1 LLKKLL
7 QTYENLENLN
17 QYQRWVIVAGSAF
30 PAMVASYAA
39 LQNDWDVL
47 VGLFMFYVPVVLSV
61 VLLGMVETA
70 ILSGILAVIAM
81 INLLSVGQPVWTLGL
96 FLAGLGLNYYLWF
109 TWTETSG
116 IKAFQLKK
124 TFEEFELSITD
135 LRLAHEKT
143 ELSYQANQIKIQR
156 YTALNELARSLAL
169 TFKTQDV
176 VKLLIETISKTFMV
190 PGGVYSLLLFDSSV
204 GKEMHAVRYSVD
216 TEMEVRLNRERLHTD
231 NPFNAWVMAQKKP
244 LVINDA
250 SSDFRFQNIPEE
262 SRVQS
267 LVAGPLMGGHEL
279 LGLIRMESSAT
290 NAFRQEDARLLS
302 NFCDLGTVS
311 LEHVALYHQTIELAT
326 IDGLTG
332 LYVVRYYKDR
342 VRDEIFRALE
352 HKFSLCVMMI
362 DVDHFKKYNDS
373 YGHLIGD
380 KVLKLVA
387 QILKDSV
394 RVVDLVS
401 RYGGEEFSVLL
412 VKTPMDGALQ
422 VAERI
427 RQKVVEQTIDVA
439 GKKTSVT
446 VSIGV
451 AELNPGFKD
460 AESFIDVA
468 DHALYQAKEEGRN
481 RVCMAKPEQHHE

>member
-1 LLKKLL
+1 MLKKLL
-7 QTYENLENLN
+7 QTHEKLESLN
-17 QYQRWVIVAGSAF
+17 QYQRWVIVVGSAF
-30 PAMVASYAA
+30 PAMAASYVA
-39 LQNDWDVL
+39 LQNDGDVL
-47 VGLFMFYVPVVLSV
+47 IGLFMFYVPVVLSV

-70 ILSGILAVIAM
+70 VLTGVLALIAM
-81 INLLSVGQPVWTLGL
+81 INLLSVGQPVWMLGL
-96 FLAGLGLNYYLWF
+96 FLASLALNYYLWF
-109 TWTETSG
+109 TWTEESD

-216 TEMEVRLNRERLHTD
+216 TEMEVRLNRERLHAD
-231 NPFNAWVMAQKKP
+231 NPFNAWVIAQKKP
-244 LVINDA
+244 LVIHDA

-279 LGLIRMESSAT
+279 MGLIRMESSAV

-362 DVDHFKKYNDS
+362 DVDHFKKYNDN

-412 VKTPMDGALQ
+412 VKTPMEGALQ

-427 RQKVVEQTIDVA
+427 RQKVQEQEIDVA
-439 GKKTSVT
+439 GQKTGVT
-446 VSIGV
+446 VSIGL
-451 AELNPGFKD
+451 AELNAGFKD
-460 AESFIDVA
+460 AEAFIDLA
-468 DHALYQAKEEGRN
+468 DQGLYRAKAEGRN
-481 RVCMAKPEQHHE
+481 RVCLAKSGRDHE